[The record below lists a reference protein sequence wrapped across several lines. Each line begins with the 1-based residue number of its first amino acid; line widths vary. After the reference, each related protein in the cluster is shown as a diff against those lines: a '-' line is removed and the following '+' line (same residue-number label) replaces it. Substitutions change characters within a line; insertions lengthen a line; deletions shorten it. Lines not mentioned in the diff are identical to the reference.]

1 MEGSM
6 NFRSSWG
13 DDDLMMLEAFMET
26 GVHAGGYSSSPLR
39 NNNSSVDTGQSTDWA
54 GINGETPLQRTLQ
67 FLVENRPE
75 SWTYVIFWQLSPTPT
90 GDM

>member
-1 MEGSM
+1 MEGSL

-13 DDDLMMLEAFMET
+13 DDELMMLEAFMET
-26 GVHAGGYSSSPLR
+26 GVHAGGYSNSPLR

-54 GINGETPLQRTLQ
+54 GINSETPLQRTLQ